1 MNNSSLDFIKQIL
14 DKQMSMPV
22 GRVFAYNGNQDLP
35 KDRDLFIV
43 LSIAEVTPYS
53 NNNRYRPTADGLE
66 EVQTSN
72 TAEDIIISL
81 MSQSTQARDRAH
93 EAFMALKS
101 TYAQYV
107 QEVNKFHI
115 STINSVRDMSFLE
128 ETANLYRFDI
138 ECRVLRAHQ
147 IINKIDYYDKFPNTS
162 TLEANLYIEE

>member
-53 NNNRYRPTADGLE
+53 NNTRYVSTSEGLT

-72 TAEDIIISL
+72 TAEDIVISL

-93 EAFMALKS
+93 EAFMALRS
-101 TYAQYV
+101 TFAQYV
-107 QEVNKFHI
+107 QEKNKFHI
-115 STINSVRDMSFLE
+115 STINPVRDMSFLE
-128 ETANLYRFDI
+128 GSANLYRFDI
-138 ECRVLRAHQ
+138 EVRVIKAYQ
-147 IINKIDYYDKFPNTS
+147 ITNLIDYYDKFPNTS
-162 TLEANLYIEE
+162 EFEADLYINE